1 MKRIIPHDQVGFI
14 PGMQEWFN
22 TCKSINVIYHI
33 IKRKDRNNITI
44 SVYAE
49 KTFDKIQHSFMMI
62 TLIKID
68 IEKTY
73 LNVIKIIY
81 DIPRVN
87 GNMVKQIFRLAW
99 KRKSGKTVRNRCCIA
114 LLSSSNYLLFI
125 SRIDIFRTHFNFSWK
140 NISCTF
146 LFVKSRMV

>member
-1 MKRIIPHDQVGFI
+1 M
-14 PGMQEWFN
+14 
-22 TCKSINVIYHI
+22 IYH

-62 TLIKID
+62 ALIKID

-73 LNVIKIIY
+73 LNIIKIIY

-87 GNMVKQIFRLAW
+87 GNMVKQIFRLA
-99 KRKSGKTVRNRCCIA
+99 
-114 LLSSSNYLLFI
+114 
-125 SRIDIFRTHFNFSWK
+125 
-140 NISCTF
+140 
-146 LFVKSRMV
+146 